1 MWNEAEE
8 ICLRAIDSCL
18 PEEGVKE
25 ALKQIS
31 PEADLILVAVGKAA
45 FSMTKAAIGEVKI
58 KKGIL
63 ITKYGHVPHPLE
75 GIECLEAGH
84 PLSDENTLS
93 ATQKAIDL
101 VKDLKK
107 EDTVL
112 FLLSGGAS
120 ALFEK
125 PLIPLNELIALN
137 DQMLKKGLSITQINT
152 IRKKLSAVK
161 GGRFAD
167 LCAPARVYGII
178 LSDVLSDQIDVIG
191 SGPTVKDTS
200 SAEDALAIIENYDLE
215 LSENALEVIHNS
227 QSGKADNAV
236 NRITGSVSILC
247 KNAAKEA
254 ENRGY
259 EPILLNDH
267 LDLECEEVA
276 EYLKEAIRK
285 YADGRKR
292 ALIAGGEPTVL
303 VRGNG
308 KGGRCQQLAYLLAK
322 RISSRKDIRIVCI
335 GSDGTDGPTDA
346 AGAYV
351 DGTTYEKIMEA
362 GIDYD
367 AVLQNNDTYHALDR
381 IGSLIRTGATGT
393 NVNDLFLIL
402 TGEENEK
409 DV

>member
-31 PEADLILVAVGKAA
+31 SEADLIFVAVGKAA

-75 GIECLEAGH
+75 GIKCLEAGH

-137 DQMLKKGLSITQINT
+137 DQMLKKGLSIMQINT

-215 LSENALEVIHNS
+215 LSENALEVIRNS

-259 EPILLNDH
+259 ESILLNDH
-267 LDLECEEVA
+267 LDLECEEAA
-276 EYLKEAIRK
+276 EYLEEAIRK

-308 KGGRCQQLAYLLAK
+308 KGGRCQQLAYLLAR
-322 RISSRKDIRIVCI
+322 RISSLKDIRIVCI

>member
-1 MWNEAEE
+1 MWNEAVE

-25 ALKQIS
+25 ALKQIT
-31 PEADLILVAVGKAA
+31 PEGDLILVAVGKAA
-45 FSMTKAAIGEVKI
+45 FSMAKAAIEEVKI

-84 PLSDENTLS
+84 PLSDEHTLL
-93 ATQKAIDL
+93 ATQKVIDL
-101 VKDLKK
+101 VKDLKE

-125 PLIPLNELIALN
+125 PLIPLEEVIALN
-137 DQMLKKGLSITQINT
+137 DQMLKKGLNITQINT

-167 LCAPARVYGII
+167 LCAPAKVYGII

-215 LSENALEVIHNS
+215 LSENALEVIRNS

-267 LDLECEEVA
+267 LDLECEEAA
-276 EYLKEAIRK
+276 EYLEEAIRK

-308 KGGRCQQLAYLLAK
+308 KGGRCQQLAYLLAR
-322 RISSRKDIRIVCI
+322 RISSLKDIRIVCI

>member
-25 ALKQIS
+25 ALQQIS
-31 PEADLILVAVGKAA
+31 PEGDLILVAVGKAA
-45 FSMTKAAIGEVKI
+45 FSMAKAAIEEVKI

-63 ITKYGHVPHPLE
+63 ITKNGHVPYPLE

-93 ATQKAIDL
+93 VTQKAIDL

-137 DQMLKKGLSITQINT
+137 DQMLKKGLNITQINT

-178 LSDVLSDQIDVIG
+178 LSDVLSDQIDVI
-191 SGPTVKDTS
+191 
-200 SAEDALAIIENYDLE
+200 
-215 LSENALEVIHNS
+215 
-227 QSGKADNAV
+227 
-236 NRITGSVSILC
+236 
-247 KNAAKEA
+247 
-254 ENRGY
+254 
-259 EPILLNDH
+259 
-267 LDLECEEVA
+267 
-276 EYLKEAIRK
+276 
-285 YADGRKR
+285 
-292 ALIAGGEPTVL
+292 
-303 VRGNG
+303 
-308 KGGRCQQLAYLLAK
+308 
-322 RISSRKDIRIVCI
+322 
-335 GSDGTDGPTDA
+335 
-346 AGAYV
+346 
-351 DGTTYEKIMEA
+351 
-362 GIDYD
+362 
-367 AVLQNNDTYHALDR
+367 
-381 IGSLIRTGATGT
+381 
-393 NVNDLFLIL
+393 
-402 TGEENEK
+402 
-409 DV
+409 